1 MFSLLMLLTIIRAV
15 TAITDSKPT
24 AETTVNMM
32 CNENIIFNLLWYLT
46 MMT

>member
-1 MFSLLMLLTIIRAV
+1 MFSLLMLLTIIGAV
-15 TAITDSKPT
+15 AAITDSKPT
-24 AETTVNMM
+24 AQTTVNMM